1 MDFKKLKSTKL
12 KFLIGTVF
20 SGLLIFSS
28 ISAIFTE
35 GKPLTSLIIAFLM
48 VWLTFFLKKKH
59 DYYSVLLNKAES
71 YYVLVSNNRETPI
84 SDIANYTSDSENTVI
99 EVFEELIKKQV
110 TENYAINLQRRAI
123 INTSKPIDEIK
134 VTIKTEVEKVN
145 PIRKS
150 KKNVQK
156 QNRSKISNIKC
167 TQCGAMNSIE
177 TGKEN

>member
-12 KFLIGTVF
+12 KFLIGTIF

-59 DYYSVLLNKAES
+59 DYYSVLLKKAES

-99 EVFEELIKKQV
+99 EVFEELIKKNKLRKIMRLIFK
-110 TENYAINLQRRAI
+110 EEPLLIPPNLLMRL
-123 INTSKPIDEIK
+123 K
-134 VTIKTEVEKVN
+134 
-145 PIRKS
+145 
-150 KKNVQK
+150 
-156 QNRSKISNIKC
+156 
-167 TQCGAMNSIE
+167 
-177 TGKEN
+177 